1 MIIWGLYAFWGGV
14 CIKKLVTEM
23 SPVKTWI
30 ASRDSQR
37 RFTLCSSSRGVEW
50 QRNDVAIQGGDENVD
65 CFPPRFARS

>member
-30 ASRDSQR
+30 ATRDSQR

-50 QRNDVAIQGGDENVD
+50 QREKVIQYH
-65 CFPPRFARS
+65 FARLVEQVCE